1 MLFYANLITMRC
13 PYCGK
18 DRDKVVDTRP
28 VEDGSM
34 IRRRRMCLACGKR
47 FTTYER
53 VERLEVILVRKR
65 DGNIEPFDREKIIRG
80 IMKACEKRPV
90 KPESIERIVS
100 KIEQELYKSGE
111 REVSSVEIGEMVM
124 GELKKLDDVAY
135 VRFASVY
142 RQFEDIDR
150 FVGEIKDLIK
160 KKGDKKK
167 KR

>member
-1 MLFYANLITMRC
+1 
-13 PYCGK
+13 
-18 DRDKVVDTRP
+18 
-28 VEDGSM
+28 M

>member
-1 MLFYANLITMRC
+1 
-13 PYCGK
+13 
-18 DRDKVVDTRP
+18 
-28 VEDGSM
+28 
-34 IRRRRMCLACGKR
+34 MCLACGKR

>member
-1 MLFYANLITMRC
+1 MRC